1 MWCPFGLAIPNPNPT
16 WVSGSSSS
24 GITVEETGTITLSAV
39 PAALSMLYRVGTAAA
54 EARRAAKA
62 SRCILALEVISP
74 CTPTLFLSV
83 SETRQP
89 CGLLVAETKN
99 GWNSL
104 SDWIWGSKDNC
115 VKLWTKLGGCAH
127 HWLVSS
133 GLVWRALACGSS
145 SSLPAFWLHPRILT
159 LVCKVHISDTELD
172 FTFHVLNQNHKEWVD
187 AQARQR
193 LPPTCLQTTP
203 THRDLGTKLLQLKGF
218 LVFRTVSDTGSRIA
232 STEGGGVHPS

>member
-1 MWCPFGLAIPNPNPT
+1 M
-16 WVSGSSSS
+16 VSSWLRQRMDGIHFLIGS
-24 GITVEETGTITLSAV
+24 
-39 PAALSMLYRVGTAAA
+39 
-54 EARRAAKA
+54 EA
-62 SRCILALEVISP
+62 S
-74 CTPTLFLSV
+74 
-83 SETRQP
+83 
-89 CGLLVAETKN
+89 
-99 GWNSL
+99 
-104 SDWIWGSKDNC
+104 SKDHC
-115 VKLWTKLGGCAH
+115 VKVRTKLGGCAH

-203 THRDLGTKLLQLKGF
+203 THRDLGTKLLQMKGF

-232 STEGGGVHPS
+232 STEGGGVRP